1 MDIYIKIVNHLL
13 LRSADC
19 KDISLYHGK
28 MGIVLTLYLY
38 AREQGRT
45 DWEEL
50 AWDLLQ
56 SVYAQLEENLPY
68 NIENGLAGI
77 GYAVTLLKRNRIF
90 DADLNNILWNIDQKI
105 MSYDPRRFKDFSFRK
120 GALGICSYLQL
131 RQKVETRLNSFSQSY
146 FHELHETLV
155 KNGINLEKSIQYSL
169 KDDLTMP
176 SWNIQ
181 EYLDHE
187 LGIDSGISYYL
198 LGHCH
203 KALL

>member
-1 MDIYIKIVNHLL
+1 
-13 LRSADC
+13 
-19 KDISLYHGK
+19 
-28 MGIVLTLYLY
+28 
-38 AREQGRT
+38 
-45 DWEEL
+45 
-50 AWDLLQ
+50 
-56 SVYAQLEENLPY
+56 
-68 NIENGLAGI
+68 
-77 GYAVTLLKRNRIF
+77 
-90 DADLNNILWNIDQKI
+90 

-120 GALGICSYLQL
+120 GALGICRYLQL
-131 RQKVETRLNSFSQSY
+131 RQEVETRLNSFSQSY

-198 LGHCH
+198 LEHCH